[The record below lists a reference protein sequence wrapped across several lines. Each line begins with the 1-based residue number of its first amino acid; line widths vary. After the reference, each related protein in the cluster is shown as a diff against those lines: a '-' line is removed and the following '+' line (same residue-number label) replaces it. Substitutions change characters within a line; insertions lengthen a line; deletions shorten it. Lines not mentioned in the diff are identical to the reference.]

1 MRGGTGWFAREGLA
15 VRSLEM
21 AVDLLPCNR
30 RGASYM
36 LPLGVMRVADKLF
49 WLAQFAGWNDERYVV
64 IEFKP
69 KTVAAVVSTWGG
81 SCQR

>member
-1 MRGGTGWFAREGLA
+1 
-15 VRSLEM
+15 
-21 AVDLLPCNR
+21 
-30 RGASYM
+30 M
-36 LPLGVMRVADKLF
+36 LPFGVVRVADKLF

-64 IEFKP
+64 VELKP

>member
-1 MRGGTGWFAREGLA
+1 
-15 VRSLEM
+15 M

-36 LPLGVMRVADKLF
+36 LPFGAVRVADKLF

-64 IEFKP
+64 VELKP